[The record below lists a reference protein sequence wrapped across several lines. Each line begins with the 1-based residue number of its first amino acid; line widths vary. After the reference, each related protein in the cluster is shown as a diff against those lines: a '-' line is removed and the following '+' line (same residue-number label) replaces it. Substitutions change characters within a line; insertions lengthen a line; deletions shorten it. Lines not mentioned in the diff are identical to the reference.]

1 MRSEDRFVANTA
13 SLRSKPARVSS
24 NRSGYRRGV
33 YGFLKSP
40 RWIGFMLL
48 TVVLATTFVELGF
61 WQLRRLDA
69 RKARNA
75 IVVENLA
82 SPVADVGQLLG
93 PARNVTKADE
103 WRRVTATGRWDAA
116 HQLVVRNRSLN
127 SAPGYLV
134 VTPFVTDE
142 GKALLVQRGWVPAGA
157 SAATHPSVPAPT
169 AGQVSV
175 VARVR
180 RDEPAKEARDLPA
193 GEVLRINAPSIAK
206 QLPYPTYDGYAQLVS
221 QQPSVGNDMPLADLP
236 DLGNGPHLIYAVQW
250 FIFTGI
256 AFGGFFVFVRNEA
269 LARTEAGHR
278 VNASERDPGDDPVDD
293 PIGDQSSVES
303 RGQASHQ
310 SR

>member
-1 MRSEDRFVANTA
+1 
-13 SLRSKPARVSS
+13 
-24 NRSGYRRGV
+24 V

-82 SPVADVGQLLG
+82 VPVTDVAQLLE
-93 PARNVTKADE
+93 PARPVTKADE
-103 WRRVTATGRWDAA
+103 WRRVSASGRWDAA

-134 VTPFVTDE
+134 LTPFVTDE
-142 GKALLVQRGWVPAGA
+142 GKALLVERGWVPAGA
-157 SAATHPSVPAPT
+157 SAATRPAVPSPT
-169 AGQVSV
+169 GAKVSV

-180 RDEPAKEARDLPA
+180 RDEPAKKARDLPA
-193 GEVLRINAPSIAK
+193 GEVLRINAPSIANH
-206 QLPYPTYDGYAQLVS
+206 LPYPTYDGYAQLVS
-221 QQPSVGNDMPLADLP
+221 QQPALSHDMPLAELP

-256 AFGGFFVFVRNEA
+256 AFAGFFVFVRNEA
-269 LARTEAGHR
+269 LARTTAGDPIEAAH
-278 VNASERDPGDDPVDD
+278 PPVD
-293 PIGDQSSVES
+293 S
-303 RGQASHQ
+303 RGKASHQ